1 MRSEAPALLPIFRSR
16 HQADLLTILLLHP
29 DQDHT
34 ASDLAARLGVPL
46 TTVHRETQRL
56 VEAGLLTART
66 VGRAR
71 LLLANPANRVVEP
84 LARLLT
90 VTFGPH
96 TVLADEFAAVDGI
109 DLLLIYG
116 SWAAR
121 YHGQPGPP
129 PNDVDVL
136 VVGRPARAAVY
147 EAADRSERRLGLP
160 VNPTV
165 RSPSRW
171 ADTRDALIEQIKSSP
186 TVLVFAHSVEPGET
200 T

>member
-34 ASDLAARLGVPL
+34 ASDLATRLGVPL
-46 TTVHRETQRL
+46 TTVHRETKRL

-71 LLLANPANRVVEP
+71 LLRANPANRVVEP

-96 TVLADEFAAVDGI
+96 TVLADEFAVIDSVD
-109 DLLLIYG
+109 LVLIYG

-121 YHGQPGPP
+121 YHGKPGPP
-129 PNDVDVL
+129 QTISTCSWSG
-136 VVGRPARAAVY
+136 GRIARRYTRRPTGPSGDWVCRSIPRYARLLDGPTPAT
-147 EAADRSERRLGLP
+147 RSL
-160 VNPTV
+160 N
-165 RSPSRW
+165 
-171 ADTRDALIEQIKSSP
+171 
-186 TVLVFAHSVEPGET
+186 
-200 T
+200 